1 MNSLETVSRDANPS
15 PIGPLQLVETQSS
28 WQRDLAAAIRNPR
41 ALLAALQLSE
51 QEIPELSEEAAAE
64 FPLLVPLSFLDR
76 MEPQNPHDPLLRQV
90 LPVSAEQASMPGF
103 VVDAVGDEAARQSA
117 GLLQKYQ
124 GRVLMIAAGSCAIH
138 CRYCFRRSYP
148 YSEEPKRLSDWE
160 PALQRVAEDETV
172 REVILSGGDPLMLP
186 NWRLAALVERI
197 DAITHV
203 DRIRIH
209 TRLPIVLPSRVDG
222 ELLDLLKSVRAQ
234 VVFVVH
240 ANHANEIQADCQETL
255 RQLVSSGF
263 PVLNQ
268 TVLLKDIND
277 TAEALEQLSNALINI
292 GVMPYYLHQLDRV
305 AGTAH
310 FEASTDV
317 GRRLIAE
324 LRERLPGYAVPRFV
338 QEIAGRGSKTS
349 LEAM

>member
-1 MNSLETVSRDANPS
+1 MNPLGTAHHDARQARVSPS
-15 PIGPLQLVETQSS
+15 QPVEDESS
-28 WQRDLAAAIRNPR
+28 WQRDLAGAVRNPQ
-41 ALLAALQLSE
+41 ALLAALGLSE
-51 QEIPELSEEAAAE
+51 QEIPELSKEAAAE

-76 MEPQNPHDPLLRQV
+76 MEAGNPHDPLLRQV
-90 LPVSAEQASMPGF
+90 LPVAAEQTAVPGF
-103 VVDAVGDEAARQSA
+103 VVDAVGDGAARQSA
-117 GLLQKYQ
+117 GLLQKYH

-160 PALQRVAEDETV
+160 PALQQVADDETV

-186 NWRLAALVERI
+186 NRRLASLVERI
-197 DAITHV
+197 DAIDHI
-203 DRIRIH
+203 DRIRLH
-209 TRLPIVLPSRVDG
+209 TRLPIVLPSRVDV
-222 ELLDLLKSVRAQ
+222 ELLALLKSVRAQ

-240 ANHANEIQADCQETL
+240 ANHANEIQGDCRDALQ
-255 RQLVSSGF
+255 QLVSSGI

-268 TVLLKDIND
+268 TVLLKGIND
-277 TAEALEQLSNALINI
+277 TVKALEQLSSALVNI

-310 FEASTDV
+310 FEASAEI

-324 LRERLPGYAVPRFV
+324 LRDRLPGYAVPRFV
-338 QEIAGRGSKTS
+338 QEIPSRGSKTS